1 MAEEAHDIYDRM
13 FKRILTLSGK
23 VVVRFIN
30 GLFQT
35 DYPENSKIT
44 YHWTEFEDDS
54 LKKTL
59 ADAILTVNDT
69 DFFHIEAQMDKDSDI
84 VLRMMNYGMN
94 QAFGSFQELPFD
106 PACGQVWEMEF
117 PRQIVIYLDEK
128 PGLPEYYPV
137 TIHFQGEESYTH
149 HISVLSFQE
158 KSLSEIKEK
167 NLIVLLPF
175 KLLSLRKD
183 FEKERSEDNIR
194 RLIRL
199 YEDDIMGMIEQA
211 YSHDQITNKDYVSL
225 RSLTILLLR
234 HLYSRYQEIQE
245 ALMRLYDQSLDLES
259 DRLFDR
265 IELLEEQIAEMDKQI
280 TEKDKQIAEKD
291 KQIAEIEKQIAEIK
305 KLIAEKNEESQR
317 LKEEIE
323 KYQ

>member
-23 VVVRFIN
+23 VVIRFIN

-69 DFFHIEAQMDKDSDI
+69 DYFHIEAQMDKDSDI

-94 QAFGSFQELPFD
+94 QAFRSFQELPFD

-137 TIHFQGEESYTH
+137 TIHFQGEGSYTH

-194 RLIRL
+194 RLIQL

-211 YSHDQITNKDYVSL
+211 YAHDQITNKDYVSL

-245 ALMRLYDQSLDLES
+245 ELMRLYDQSLDLES

-265 IELLEEQIAEMDKQI
+265 IELLEEQIS
-280 TEKDKQIAEKD
+280 EKDEQISEKD
-291 KQIAEIEKQIAEIK
+291 ELISEKDEQLSKKDEMISEKDEEIRK
-305 KLIAEKNEESQR
+305 
-317 LKEEIE
+317 LKEQLA
-323 KYQ
+323 KFQ